1 MNRRTFLQSGLLGGT
16 AAVTARAVYAAATDF
31 VPLDERSFRQMVS
44 THHGQS
50 LMVDFW
56 ATWCAPCREELPQ
69 LVAMAEEYRSK
80 GVTFITISCDYPEQK
95 TQAFSYIRQKGAPGP
110 YYIRQV
116 DDDDKFVAAI
126 DSKWS
131 KSSGALPALF
141 LYGRNGHLAESFV
154 GATSMKVVRTAL
166 EKTIAAK

>member
-1 MNRRTFLQSGLLGGT
+1 MNRRAFIQSGFL
-16 AAVTARAVYAAATDF
+16 AAVTARAMSASSTDF
-31 VPLDERSFRQMVS
+31 LPLDERSFHQMVS
-44 THHGQS
+44 AHHGQI

-69 LVAMAEEYRSK
+69 LVTMAQEYRSK
-80 GVTFITISCDYPEQK
+80 GVTFVTISCDYPEQK
-95 TQAFSYIRQKGAPGP
+95 TQALSYIRQKGAPGP
-110 YYIRQV
+110 YYLRQV

-141 LYGRNGHLAESFV
+141 LYNRSGHMAESFV
-154 GATSMKVVRTAL
+154 GATNMKVVRTAL
-166 EKTIAAK
+166 EKALATK

>member
-1 MNRRTFLQSGLLGGT
+1 MNRRKFLQSGLLAGT
-16 AAVTARAVYAAATDF
+16 AAITARAMYAGPTDF
-31 VPLDERSFRQMVS
+31 LPLDEQSFRHMVDA
-44 THHGQS
+44 HHGQV

-69 LVAMAEEYRSK
+69 LVTMAQEYRAK
-80 GVTFITISCDYPEQK
+80 GVGFVTISCDYPEQK
-95 TQAFSYIRQKGAPGP
+95 TQAFSYIRQKNAPGP

-141 LYGRNGHLAESFV
+141 LYDRSGRTAESFV
-154 GATSMKVVRTAL
+154 GATNMKVVRTAL
-166 EKTIAAK
+166 EKTLAAK